1 MPKIRMRD
9 ASLYL
14 ATILSCTVPT
24 SLAARETVSE
34 KHAIQR
40 ALERQGI
47 AARDEADR
55 AASLAEIDIIGPR
68 ENPAVEISRE
78 AAGGENEWQIGI
90 VQPIDLN
97 GRRGSLVEAA
107 RADAAAV
114 DADIARRRQL
124 LVAEVRSAFFGC
136 AGAQAELTI
145 WQRYTSE
152 LAEAE
157 RVSSARAG
165 AGDTAVYDVRRVR
178 VEQRAAE
185 AQSARARGEAAAD
198 CATLAALTGLSGPQV
213 DLTAITQVSSVESPV
228 DRPDLLA
235 SERRLEAAS
244 RRVRAAEQAR
254 VPQLLV
260 GAGVVRRDDG
270 FNTAYGPAV
279 SVGVNVPIWNGG
291 SAAVRREEARQAALQ
306 WELLISRRR
315 VEAEQESA
323 LARASSAREAA
334 VAAAGAREDAGRL
347 GTIAETAYQA
357 GEIGVVELL
366 DAYEAARD
374 ADLSVIALALD
385 AAIAVVEYDLAT
397 GRTY

>member
-9 ASLYL
+9 TSLYL
-14 ATILSCTVPT
+14 ATILSCTLPT
-24 SLAARETVSE
+24 SLAARETVTE
-34 KHAIQR
+34 KQAIQL
-40 ALERQGI
+40 ALDREGI

-55 AASLAEIDIIGPR
+55 AGSLAEIDIVGPR

-78 AAGGENEWQIGI
+78 AAGGENEWHIGI
-90 VQPIDLN
+90 MQPIDLN
-97 GRRGSLVEAA
+97 GRRGSLVQAA

-114 DADIARRRQL
+114 DAEITRRRQV
-124 LVAEVRSAFFGC
+124 LVAEVRSAFVGC
-136 AGAQAELTI
+136 AGVQAELNI
-145 WQRYTSE
+145 WQRYTGE

-157 RVSSARAG
+157 RVSSARAN

-185 AQSARARGEAAAD
+185 AQSARARGEAVAECAA
-198 CATLAALTGLSGPQV
+198 LAALTGLSGPQV
-213 DLTAITQVSSVESPV
+213 DLTAITQVSSAESPA

-254 VPQLLV
+254 IPQVVV
-260 GAGVVRRDDG
+260 GAGVLRRDDG

-279 SVGVNVPIWNGG
+279 SVGMKVPIWNGG

-306 WELLISRRR
+306 SELPISQRR
-315 VEAEQESA
+315 VKAEQESA

-385 AAIAVVEYDLAT
+385 AARAAVEYDLAT